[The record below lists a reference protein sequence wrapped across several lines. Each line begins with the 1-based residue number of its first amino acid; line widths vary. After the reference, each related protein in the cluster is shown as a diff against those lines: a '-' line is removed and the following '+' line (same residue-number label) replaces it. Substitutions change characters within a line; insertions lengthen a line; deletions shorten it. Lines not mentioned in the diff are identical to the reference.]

1 MFSVSK
7 SRCTLLWKFWTSKQ
21 TNDDETFGQAIILQ
35 LDFKHCT
42 RHNVQVKKP
51 SMAPRKYTTSAREQI
66 WNLLLDRMWVGVVN
80 FEGFLEY
87 KNKVL
92 SALSNI
98 GIMSADY
105 YFVFVRISASK
116 ILMKSPS
123 WMQKV
128 ID

>member
-1 MFSVSK
+1 
-7 SRCTLLWKFWTSKQ
+7 
-21 TNDDETFGQAIILQ
+21 
-35 LDFKHCT
+35 
-42 RHNVQVKKP
+42 
-51 SMAPRKYTTSAREQI
+51 MAPRKYTTSAREQI

-105 YFVFVRISASK
+105 YFVFV
-116 ILMKSPS
+116 
-123 WMQKV
+123 
-128 ID
+128 